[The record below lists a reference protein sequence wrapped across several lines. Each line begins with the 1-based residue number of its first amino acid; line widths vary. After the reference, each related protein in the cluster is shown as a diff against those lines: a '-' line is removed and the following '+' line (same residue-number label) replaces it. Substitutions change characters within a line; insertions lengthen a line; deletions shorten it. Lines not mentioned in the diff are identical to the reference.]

1 MDITGSDN
9 ASLVV
14 KSFVSDPSLL
24 VSWPEELVGM
34 VPGGSVPES
43 SNCGRIEN
51 VPVVGVRVDVDAVED
66 EQSSAVVEEG
76 KEVQIIL
83 AGRMSELGAALS
95 RRVATDGMAT

>member
-51 VPVVGVRVDVDAVED
+51 VPVVGVRVVVDAVED

-76 KEVQIIL
+76 KEVEIIL
-83 AGRMSELGAALS
+83 AGRMSELEAALS